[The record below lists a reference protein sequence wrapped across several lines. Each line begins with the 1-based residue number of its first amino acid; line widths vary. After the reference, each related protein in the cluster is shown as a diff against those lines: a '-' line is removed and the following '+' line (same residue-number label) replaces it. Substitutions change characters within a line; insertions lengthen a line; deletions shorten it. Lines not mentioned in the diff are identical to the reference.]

1 MERVQRKAIKMM
13 KQMRGGGLIYEE
25 NLKTPK
31 TQSWDPETTSGNMIT
46 DRKYL
51 KGITHRSE
59 DLFSLIPKA

>member
-13 KQMRGGGLIYEE
+13 KQMGGVLIYEE

-31 TQSWDPETTSGNMIT
+31 TQSWDPEMTSGNMIT
-46 DRKYL
+46 DSKYL
-51 KGITHRSE
+51 KGITHQSE